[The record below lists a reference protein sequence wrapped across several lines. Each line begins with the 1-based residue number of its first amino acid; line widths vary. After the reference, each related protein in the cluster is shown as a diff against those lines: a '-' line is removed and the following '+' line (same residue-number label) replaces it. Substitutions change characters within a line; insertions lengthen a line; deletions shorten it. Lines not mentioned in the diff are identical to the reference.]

1 MIRHSLLYFLARVGS
16 GVLTIATLAVFTR
29 LLSPH
34 EYGVYALNIA
44 AASVASAILYQWLN
58 VALNRFYPAHRDNPG
73 VIICVAIRGY
83 WSITAITALLFIA
96 AVPFHRKLGEDPTVL
111 GILFL
116 ITIALG
122 RYSMMLQVANA
133 QGLPLRYSLLSWA
146 KNGVSFLAG
155 LALILCGVGERGA
168 LIGFLVGLVCA
179 VLVFNPLR
187 GLNAA
192 SSGTVA
198 LPMMKM
204 LQYGLPL
211 TLTFS
216 ALMLVGSADRF
227 MIGWLSGASAVGPYA
242 AAYDLVQQL
251 IGPMMNVMFLAA
263 FPMIVQVLE
272 IEGGESSRLKT
283 RALGRAVVAI
293 GLPAAFGLG
302 ILSKDISET
311 FFSSGFRQ
319 ASSKLIPWLAFAIF
333 VGCFKSYY
341 LDLVFQFRHATKYQG
356 YIAVLMAV
364 VNILLNLLLLPH
376 YGILGAAWSTLAAF
390 SCGALAS
397 WLIGRTIFPLPSLRI
412 DFLQCVIA
420 SLVMSAILY
429 ILPTSH
435 GAIGLATK
443 IICGLASY
451 LLMAWLLDL
460 ADCRNICMPIFRRFK
475 CALSF

>member
-1 MIRHSLLYFLARVGS
+1 LLYFLARVGS

-73 VIICVAIRGY
+73 IIIGVAIRGY
-83 WSITAITALLFIA
+83 WSITSITALLFIA
-96 AVPFHRKLGEDPTVL
+96 AVPFHRKLGEDPTML

-155 LALILCGVGERGA
+155 LVLILCGAGERGA
-168 LIGFLVGLVCA
+168 LIGFLAGLVCA

-187 GLNAA
+187 GLGAT
-192 SSGTVA
+192 SPEMGIPP
-198 LPMMKM
+198 LKKM

-216 ALMLVGSADRF
+216 ALMMVDSVDRF

-251 IGPMMNVMFLAA
+251 VGPMMNVMFLAA

-272 IEGGESSRLKT
+272 IEGGESCRLKT

-319 ASSKLIPWLAFAIF
+319 ASAKLIPWLAFAIF
-333 VGCFKSYY
+333 IGCFKSYY
-341 LDLVFQFRHATKYQG
+341 LDLVFQLRHATKCQA
-356 YIAVLMAV
+356 YIAILMAT
-364 VNILLNLLLLPH
+364 VNVLLNILLLPH

-390 SCGALAS
+390 SVGALAS
-397 WLIGRTIFPLPSLRI
+397 WRVGKTIFSLPSLGK
-412 DFLQCVIA
+412 DFFECVIA
-420 SLVMSAILY
+420 SVVMSIALY
-429 ILPTSH
+429 SLPSSH
-435 GAIGLATK
+435 GVVGLFAK
-443 IICGLASY
+443 IILGIVIYS
-451 LLMAWLLDL
+451 LMAWVLDL
-460 ADCRNICMPIFRRFK
+460 AGCRDICTPILRRLR
-475 CALSF
+475 CTSPS